1 MQESDEADEIIVKR
15 PNKPELIDSNVQS
28 EEGSEEEN
36 VSHFMTDVS
45 FHTKLLWSESFN
57 KQNAQE
63 PSSPNPLRPSW
74 GSRTLSGLVLQVGP
88 A

>member
-45 FHTKLLWSESFN
+45 FHTKLL
-57 KQNAQE
+57 
-63 PSSPNPLRPSW
+63 
-74 GSRTLSGLVLQVGP
+74 
-88 A
+88 